1 MRGSTSSL
9 RNEARTFQVDR
20 MWCDRLLA
28 AAAQLGRSRHNA
40 AFRDLIESVGG
51 CRPVAFF
58 LQRAYD
64 ETGRVCRTQS
74 MMPDGEL
81 VTTLETAKLMSG
93 MLTFAIVA
101 EQAGVL
107 HVIKGTLPTLIV
119 PMSNQTAP
127 VVAQCLSRFFNAAEH
142 VDSICRVFPSVT
154 VLRCSDLHRSYPCGE
169 RVVHEEWQQKAEG
182 TLKPLKPLISTCH
195 FRCSLHRVATAEKS
209 ILTLDPDIVQAE
221 RFLLT
226 FTLMLRGTDC
236 LRAFRM
242 RLRAWCVGPDVLE
255 VHHGSPPAEVQ
266 AWRKSVEPLLFPG
279 PPQDGA
285 EVRRRLCWDLLVNG
299 DARKRG
305 VIEHWCAGATCCP
318 GGRADLVKK
327 LLGPCGIMGLLSPP
341 PDVFPRKSWAGQAE
355 VESHVLLLELC
366 GGAVSRN
373 FHSLVKQA
381 ESRAAKAA
389 HRVRVAEAAVPGD
402 DESSLV
408 AQANKNAERA
418 LNESADCQSAWNFL
432 SGEESLRRLLVMR
445 GILEP
450 FRKLKAIIMRRNGAA
465 WELEQQM
472 LALDGHV
479 RQHRVSLAAN
489 RREIRA
495 TMNSLTVCM
504 NAEPAYL
511 SGTPGSGPASNF
523 SRWRLGARAGG
534 ALQRV
539 MFDELS
545 PYPWRFFDLLLSGKR
560 EGADFLSWKPNLALS
575 NASWMTCPGRTRR
588 LIPPLPISCLQ
599 RVAPRSWPQLCFCL
613 TILRSLSG
621 SMPLAAAA
629 RTFTSRPMQIRSR
642 PAVLVRCSSCY
653 GRPRLCRR
661 RSGDV
666 ATSLIAHHEKD
677 MTDVE
682 HRPAQ
687 QRRESSALATWA
699 GARNVAK

>member
-1 MRGSTSSL
+1 
-9 RNEARTFQVDR
+9 
-20 MWCDRLLA
+20 
-28 AAAQLGRSRHNA
+28 
-40 AFRDLIESVGG
+40 
-51 CRPVAFF
+51 
-58 LQRAYD
+58 
-64 ETGRVCRTQS
+64 

-182 TLKPLKPLISTCH
+182 TLKPVKPLISTCH

-465 WELEQQM
+465 WELEQQKF
-472 LALDGHV
+472 ALDGHV

-575 NASWMTCPGRTRR
+575 SASWMTCPGRTRR